1 MENLT
6 NKNYVFTYKGGNEK
20 TCSIL
25 VFQFKDKNGER
36 IGDGKIGHID
46 LMRCSVFFFLYRK
59 WVTQNHHCGVSL
71 FQRRETDISTHKW
84 AT

>member
-1 MENLT
+1 MLSLAKAEMKRL
-6 NKNYVFTYKGGNEK
+6 F
-20 TCSIL
+20 SIL

-46 LMRCSVFFFLYRK
+46 LIRCSVFYFLYRK
-59 WVTQNHHCGVSL
+59 WVMQNHHCGVSL
-71 FQRRETDISTHKW
+71 FQRREADISTHKW